1 MKKLLL
7 AIIVAILMVSMPC
20 LGFPDGV
27 PWGPKDK
34 DKEQKIVQQC
44 PRTKMTEK
52 CLDCHVTPSFALKE
66 IHPEAIYQYPPR
78 ISNKMRLIGAA
89 EPLTGYLLVTDVDS
103 EEFALFFHYIAWH
116 KITHVILEIQSP
128 GGSLFE
134 AWRIVGLMKSLED
147 TGVKVETR
155 VHGFAASAGFM
166 IFVSGT
172 KGFRYASPHAELM
185 WHELMSF
192 SMFKIET
199 PSSSE
204 DASRILRH
212 LQDTA
217 NSWLAARSKLSK
229 EELDEKV
236 RKKEFWCNGKEALG
250 LGFVDKLI

>member
-1 MKKLLL
+1 MEK
-7 AIIVAILMVSMPC
+7 
-20 LGFPDGV
+20 
-27 PWGPKDK
+27 KDK
-34 DKEQKIVQQC
+34 SSVQQC

-52 CLDCHVTPSFALKE
+52 CLECHVVPSFALKE
-66 IHPEAIYQYPPR
+66 TNPESVYQYPTR
-78 ISNKMRLIGAA
+78 VAYKMRLVGNTA
-89 EPLTGYLLVTDVDS
+89 YLLITDIDS
-103 EEFALFFHYIAWH
+103 EELAVFFHYVAWH

-134 AWRIVGLMKSLED
+134 AWRMIGLMRTLEE
-147 TGVKVETR
+147 TGVKIETR
-155 VHGFAASAGFM
+155 AHGFAASAGFM

-172 KGFRYASPHAELM
+172 KGLRYASPHAELM
-185 WHELMSF
+185 WHELYSF

-229 EELDEKV
+229 EELDAKV
-236 RKKEFWCNGKEALG
+236 KKKEFWCNGKEALD